1 MPCLL
6 VSGYAGNNG
15 GKIGHTNAAMT
26 QNDHRFTE
34 ANIPTLLIAGLADHA
49 HEKGLNTERWF
60 AGQGLTIAHIRQS
73 ETMISFR
80 QAAVIIR
87 RALRALPSEPLGLH
101 VGSRDALAS
110 FGMLGFAMLSSQNVR
125 EAFATGLK
133 YHLASGSLMDVE
145 AETTTTEVA
154 LRLHER
160 FPDPELLPFLC
171 EEIFA
176 SAIAIMRMILGN
188 DISPLRIEL
197 SYPSPI
203 YGSAYQRLFNCPV
216 AFNCKANR
224 LVLPAALMERSLAT
238 RSAASHAIAL
248 AACRKLI
255 EPSEASRDVVCS
267 VENLL
272 NDGLSQRQT
281 MAEIATALNMTERT
295 LRRQLAM
302 AGERFSSI
310 RDRVMEQR
318 ARTLLIDKTL
328 SITAA
333 ANKLGFNDA
342 RDFRRAFKRWTGMV
356 PSSVRKKI

>member
-160 FPDPELLPFLC
+160 FPDPELSITDLW
-171 EEIFA
+171 
-176 SAIAIMRMILGN
+176 
-188 DISPLRIEL
+188 L
-197 SYPSPI
+197 S
-203 YGSAYQRLFNCPV
+203 
-216 AFNCKANR
+216 
-224 LVLPAALMERSLAT
+224 LPAAVQLPGSVQLQGKSLG
-238 RSAASHAIAL
+238 
-248 AACRKLI
+248 AACG
-255 EPSEASRDVVCS
+255 ANGAFTCYA
-267 VENLL
+267 
-272 NDGLSQRQT
+272 QRGKPRHCARRLPET
-281 MAEIATALNMTERT
+281 NRAL
-295 LRRQLAM
+295 
-302 AGERFSSI
+302 
-310 RDRVMEQR
+310 
-318 ARTLLIDKTL
+318 
-328 SITAA
+328 
-333 ANKLGFNDA
+333 
-342 RDFRRAFKRWTGMV
+342 
-356 PSSVRKKI
+356 